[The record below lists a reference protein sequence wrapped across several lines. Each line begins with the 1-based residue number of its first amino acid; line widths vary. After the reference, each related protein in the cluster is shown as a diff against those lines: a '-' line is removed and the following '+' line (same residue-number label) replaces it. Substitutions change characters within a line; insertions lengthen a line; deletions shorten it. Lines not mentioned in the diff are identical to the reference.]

1 VTALPLN
8 ASLPAGPARSNSQPD
23 AAAHGV
29 SKSSPFPA
37 LFGDMV
43 IADERQ
49 DAAPSNSAAVSLKKD
64 AATPPQSDMPL
75 IQVELIQIEPATAEL
90 PAAAS
95 SLTTPVPVSLPE
107 GPTTITAE
115 QIGRPSGRFQHPAG
129 NPFITVRPAPDEAE
143 PPRAA
148 DADLQAT
155 MNLAALPV
163 AQTPTPLLQIESRTS
178 ELNAGESRQPAL
190 PLRAGTPIDASV
202 RVNTVSTGETA
213 GLAFAARL
221 VPLAATAAATAPQTA
236 TEAPLLPRVVPDAPA
251 RLIAAGNPALAV
263 SESND
268 RGTDAPMTPSGS
280 EANHGG
286 DNPPTAQQD
295 SNGGL
300 PDRPRKNQEPQPIAD
315 ELTQTAAMGRVIPH
329 TEYKP
334 EQRVNTPGQTAAA
347 STPESAQPKEGP
359 ALPSGTETARAP
371 GAARDIRL
379 EIGGGDHR
387 VEVRLMERGGEVH
400 VDVRT
405 PDTHLASTLREDL
418 PALSSRLA
426 ESGFRTDT
434 WHPGASGSGEWHRQA
449 EPSAGGTPQDTDNQH
464 GQQGRDRQP
473 DGRQPQRQK
482 VPEEQLNQEQ
492 KGKDFEWFISTLR

>member
-1 VTALPLN
+1 
-8 ASLPAGPARSNSQPD
+8 
-23 AAAHGV
+23 
-29 SKSSPFPA
+29 
-37 LFGDMV
+37 MV

-236 TEAPLLPRVVPDAPA
+236 T
-251 RLIAAGNPALAV
+251 
-263 SESND
+263 
-268 RGTDAPMTPSGS
+268 
-280 EANHGG
+280 
-286 DNPPTAQQD
+286 
-295 SNGGL
+295 
-300 PDRPRKNQEPQPIAD
+300 
-315 ELTQTAAMGRVIPH
+315 
-329 TEYKP
+329 
-334 EQRVNTPGQTAAA
+334 
-347 STPESAQPKEGP
+347 
-359 ALPSGTETARAP
+359 
-371 GAARDIRL
+371 
-379 EIGGGDHR
+379 
-387 VEVRLMERGGEVH
+387 
-400 VDVRT
+400 
-405 PDTHLASTLREDL
+405 
-418 PALSSRLA
+418 
-426 ESGFRTDT
+426 
-434 WHPGASGSGEWHRQA
+434 
-449 EPSAGGTPQDTDNQH
+449 
-464 GQQGRDRQP
+464 
-473 DGRQPQRQK
+473 
-482 VPEEQLNQEQ
+482 
-492 KGKDFEWFISTLR
+492 